1 MNGSRGGESAGS
13 VGSSGRSGARGV
25 ASPSANP
32 VGRDTETVTAVDERA
47 RISSRIAVARVSPRK
62 RLARALGLTLL
73 GATLLLG
80 SLLAATAGAQTP
92 QGDGGVSPMAPGGTT
107 YTPPPIVLKVRCV
120 KGCASR
126 KRLQGGSTARIEGRN
141 LAGVRKV
148 TFHGS
153 AGRRDDRRVAVK
165 PGTSTRRL
173 RVRVPHQALTGP
185 VSVSVSRTVTSQ
197 RTKAIK
203 VLPAPEP
210 EPNPVLTPVP
220 GPRQPGSPRLET
232 ATSRTKLYFAGRG
245 VRFSYRVAHPSA
257 VNVTVDLLRPDGS
270 VAYTWYPGA
279 VQPGQTLSVLWRGTL
294 QGAPAPPGRYS
305 FRLNAASAS
314 GARARSSAS
323 PSSGRDA
330 FDLLP
335 HIFPIRGRHNYGQSG
350 ARFGAGRGGRS
361 HQGHDVFAR
370 CGTRLVA
377 ARGGR
382 VKAKAYHAAAGN
394 YLVITGSRAGQDYV
408 YMHMTEPSAF
418 DRGDRVLTGQR
429 IGTVGDTGRASGCHL
444 HLELWSGPGW
454 YSGGSPFD
462 PLPSLKDW
470 DSYS

>member
-1 MNGSRGGESAGS
+1 
-13 VGSSGRSGARGV
+13 
-25 ASPSANP
+25 
-32 VGRDTETVTAVDERA
+32 
-47 RISSRIAVARVSPRK
+47 
-62 RLARALGLTLL
+62 
-73 GATLLLG
+73 
-80 SLLAATAGAQTP
+80 
-92 QGDGGVSPMAPGGTT
+92 
-107 YTPPPIVLKVRCV
+107 
-120 KGCASR
+120 
-126 KRLQGGSTARIEGRN
+126 
-141 LAGVRKV
+141 
-148 TFHGS
+148 
-153 AGRRDDRRVAVK
+153 
-165 PGTSTRRL
+165 
-173 RVRVPHQALTGP
+173 
-185 VSVSVSRTVTSQ
+185 
-197 RTKAIK
+197 
-203 VLPAPEP
+203 
-210 EPNPVLTPVP
+210 
-220 GPRQPGSPRLET
+220 
-232 ATSRTKLYFAGRG
+232 
-245 VRFSYRVAHPSA
+245 VRFSYRVTHSSP
-257 VNVTVDLLRPDGS
+257 VNVTVDLIRADGS
-270 VAYTWYPGA
+270 VAYTWYPGDA
-279 VQPGQTLSVLWRGTL
+279 QPGQALSVLWRGTL